1 MYNIK
6 KQTKIVCTIG
16 PASESYEVLA
26 KLVKAGMNVMRLNF
40 SHGTYDEHL
49 KKINNILRLEQEL
62 GVFVPIMLDTKGPE
76 IRCHMFENDG
86 VELVRDE
93 KIRISMSEV
102 LGTKD
107 KFSVTHSGLYNDV
120 KVGDLIK
127 IDDGKLSLE
136 IIEKDASTFELVC
149 LILNSHFLKNRKG
162 VNAPFAR
169 LSMPYISERDEADL
183 KFGCE
188 NHTDMVAASFVRRPE
203 DIHEIR
209 RVCSKY
215 GRPEMRVIAKIENR
229 EALNNIDEII
239 AESDGIMIARGDL
252 GVEVEPELVPVYQ
265 EMMIKKCRAVGKPT
279 ITATQMLDSMQ
290 THPIPTRAEVSDV
303 ATAIRESTDAV
314 MLSAESASGEYPVEA
329 TKMQAKISKTTEQF
343 LNYKKLAEEAYETST
358 QTISDAIATSVA
370 NTANLILAKAIFCFS
385 ESGRSAAR
393 LSKARPVCPI
403 FMITNVRDTALNMN
417 LYWGV
422 NSIYLKHLPQFIEDM
437 EALALV
443 KAHDLGLNPGDPI
456 IITGGTP
463 TGSGSTNFMRIVYVN
478 EIKDI

>member
-102 LGTKD
+102 LGTKE

-188 NHTDMVAASFVRRPE
+188 NHADMVAASFVRRPE

-239 AESDGIMIARGDL
+239 AESDEIGRAS
-252 GVEVEPELVPVYQ
+252 
-265 EMMIKKCRAVGKPT
+265 CRERV
-279 ITATQMLDSMQ
+279 
-290 THPIPTRAEVSDV
+290 
-303 ATAIRESTDAV
+303 
-314 MLSAESASGEYPVEA
+314 
-329 TKMQAKISKTTEQF
+329 
-343 LNYKKLAEEAYETST
+343 
-358 QTISDAIATSVA
+358 
-370 NTANLILAKAIFCFS
+370 
-385 ESGRSAAR
+385 
-393 LSKARPVCPI
+393 
-403 FMITNVRDTALNMN
+403 
-417 LYWGV
+417 
-422 NSIYLKHLPQFIEDM
+422 
-437 EALALV
+437 
-443 KAHDLGLNPGDPI
+443 
-456 IITGGTP
+456 
-463 TGSGSTNFMRIVYVN
+463 
-478 EIKDI
+478 